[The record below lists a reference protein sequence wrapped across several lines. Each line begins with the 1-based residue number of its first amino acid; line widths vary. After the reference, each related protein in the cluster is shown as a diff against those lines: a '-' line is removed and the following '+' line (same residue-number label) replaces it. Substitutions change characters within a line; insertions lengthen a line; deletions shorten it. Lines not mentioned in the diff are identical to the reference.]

1 MGSAVNGLGGRR
13 REDSLRLTV
22 TRAPL
27 TRNPDLRAVALQNM
41 SRIAPSPL
49 VTPLLA
55 LTLFAAAF
63 SSQPADGARE
73 SQDTAPSAG
82 PNATADDREAV
93 VFVPGVTGSR
103 LENPATGEVVWGDSS
118 QVFSPKDRGYSTV
131 LPLRNEAYDGL
142 VATDV
147 LSHLRL
153 FGFSKE
159 IYRPLERFLVRS
171 GWRRGDLLRPTPAQ
185 NLYFF
190 AYDWRYPNERATREL
205 DQALR
210 RLHRAGFAGI
220 RLICQSN
227 AGRICRYV
235 AKYGAEP
242 TGEGEPGAQ
251 TMPADRP
258 YSIRQ
263 IVLVS
268 NSNGGALRQLHELH
282 NGRRYVP
289 GIGRFMAPE
298 TLFALRT
305 LFEDLPFYRT
315 DLFLDE
321 NGVALD
327 LDLYDASTWV
337 EQGWSIFRPDLE
349 DELDEPAARRLFG
362 SRPDQIAYLEKR
374 LAHARRVNE
383 LLMEPV
389 PGYETRL
396 CLLQN
401 DSESTYERALVVEN
415 RGSFRLLFAGD
426 RGVPRHL
433 EPLLA
438 SPGDGHGTAES
449 QDFLSAQE
457 SAAVQVRHEV
467 FGGHFDT
474 ITRDDTLRRLVECLQ
489 MPVAAEATP
498 ADDPEPQPTGG

>member
-1 MGSAVNGLGGRR
+1 MTRSVPCSREAPRSTRR
-13 REDSLRLTV
+13 LP
-22 TRAPL
+22 TRGPA
-27 TRNPDLRAVALQNM
+27 
-41 SRIAPSPL
+41 I
-49 VTPLLA
+49 
-55 LTLFAAAF
+55 FAALAMLAV
-63 SSQPADGARE
+63 STLGWGSWPAASAASQATGTPAQPATPD
-73 SQDTAPSAG
+73 AP
-82 PNATADDREAV
+82 EAV

-103 LENPATGEVVWGDSS
+103 LENVATGEVVWGDSS

-142 VATDV
+142 VATDI
-147 LSHLRL
+147 LSHLKF

-159 IYRPLERFLVRS
+159 IYRPLVEFLERQ
-171 GWRRGDLLRPTPAQ
+171 GWTRGDLDQPSLTRT
-185 NLYFF
+185 LYLF
-190 AYDWRYPNERATREL
+190 AYDWRRPNEAAISEL
-205 DQALR
+205 DEALR
-210 RLHRAGFAGI
+210 RLQTAGFAGV
-220 RLICQSN
+220 RLVCQSN

-235 AKYGAEP
+235 AKYGAMPVGDAPAAETGDP
-242 TGEGEPGAQ
+242 TEA
-251 TMPADRP
+251 AARP
-258 YSIRQ
+258 YTIRQ

-268 NSNGGALRQLHELH
+268 NSNGGSLRQLHELH

-305 LFEDLPFYRT
+305 LFEDLPFYRN
-315 DLFLDE
+315 DLFLDQ

-327 LDLYDASTWV
+327 LDLYDAATWV

-349 DELDEPAARRLFG
+349 DELAEPAARRLFG
-362 SRPDQIAYLEKR
+362 SRRDQVAYLEER

-389 PGYETRL
+389 EDYPTKL

-401 DSESTYERALVVEN
+401 DSKSTYERAVVDVH
-415 RGSFRLLFAGD
+415 RGSPRLLFAGD
-426 RGVPRHL
+426 RGVPDRV

-457 SAAVQVRHEV
+457 SAAVQARHPV
-467 FGGHFDT
+467 QGGHFDT
-474 ITRDDTLRRLVECLQ
+474 ITRDETLERLLDCLRR
-489 MPVAAEATP
+489 
-498 ADDPEPQPTGG
+498 

>member
-1 MGSAVNGLGGRR
+1 MSPPIQRSAHRL
-13 REDSLRLTV
+13 RESAQYGPATL
-22 TRAPL
+22 
-27 TRNPDLRAVALQNM
+27 
-41 SRIAPSPL
+41 L
-49 VTPLLA
+49 VLAILCLLA
-55 LTLFAAAF
+55 L
-63 SSQPADGARE
+63 GWG
-73 SQDTAPSAG
+73 APSAIASAPAGQAAQAPTTSG
-82 PNATADDREAV
+82 PPEAL

-103 LENPATGEVVWGDSS
+103 LENVATGEVVWGDSS

-142 VATDV
+142 VATDI

-159 IYRPLERFLVRS
+159 IYRPLVQFLERQ
-171 GWRRGDLLRPTPAQ
+171 GWTRGDLDQPSLTRT
-185 NLYFF
+185 LYLF
-190 AYDWRYPNERATREL
+190 AYDWRRPNERAIVEL
-205 DQALR
+205 DEALR
-210 RLHRAGFAGI
+210 RLHDAGFAGV
-220 RLICQSN
+220 RLVCQSN

-235 AKYGAEP
+235 AKYGAMPVREVSADA
-242 TGEGEPGAQ
+242 GERPVVE
-251 TMPADRP
+251 DRA
-258 YSIRQ
+258 YTIRQ
-263 IVLVS
+263 LVLVS
-268 NSNGGALRQLHELH
+268 NSNGGSLRQLHELH

-315 DLFLDE
+315 DLFLDR

-327 LDLYDASTWV
+327 LDLYDAATWV

-349 DELDEPAARRLFG
+349 DELAEPAARRLFG
-362 SRPDQIAYLEKR
+362 SRQDQVAYLEER
-374 LAHARRVNE
+374 LAHARRVNG

-389 PGYETRL
+389 EHYPTRI

-401 DSESTYERALVVEN
+401 DSKPTYERAVVDVY
-415 RGSFRLLFAGD
+415 RGSPRLLFAGD
-426 RGVPRHL
+426 RGVPDRV

-457 SAAVQVRHEV
+457 SAAVQARHRVE
-467 FGGHFDT
+467 GGHFDT
-474 ITRDDTLRRLVECLQ
+474 ITRDETLDRLLDCLRR
-489 MPVAAEATP
+489 
-498 ADDPEPQPTGG
+498 